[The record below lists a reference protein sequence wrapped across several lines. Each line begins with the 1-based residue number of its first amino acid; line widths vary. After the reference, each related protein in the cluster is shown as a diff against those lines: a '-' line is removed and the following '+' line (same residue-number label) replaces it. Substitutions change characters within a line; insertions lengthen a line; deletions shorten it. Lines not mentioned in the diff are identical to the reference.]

1 MDPTE
6 SFDDGVG
13 LWDDGSCP
21 PGTAFAQP
29 AASTAAEVLGIDDA
43 VPIYGHEA
51 RHLIHGQPVLV
62 TGAGGSIGSEIVRQL
77 TRLGASRVIC
87 VDHDEYGLYRLQLEL
102 TGQALMTSPAMVL
115 ADVTDRH
122 QIDRIMAEHR
132 PALVFHAAACKHLPL
147 MERSPAQAIITN
159 IEGTAIVTAAAA
171 RNHVWRLVNISTDK
185 AADPGC
191 VLGQVKRLAENV
203 TLQYA
208 GPRMRVA
215 SVRFGNVYGS
225 RGSFIETLAYQV
237 EHDLP
242 VTITDPEMTRY
253 FMTIPQAAGLVIQAA
268 MLADSASTFLL
279 DMGEPYL
286 IAGLVERYAK
296 ATGHALPEIIIAGRR
311 PGEKIDEQLA
321 ARVEVSCPTS
331 HPRIFAIRAPWDG
344 PVAAGTR
351 NLIIS
356 ARAGDS
362 PDKLRAALA
371 GLTSCEP
378 AGVAA

>member
-1 MDPTE
+1 MALA
-6 SFDDGVG
+6 S
-13 LWDDGSCP
+13 DDGSCP

-43 VPIYGHEA
+43 VHIYGHEA
-51 RHLIHGQPVLV
+51 RHLIHGQTVLV

-77 TRLGASRVIC
+77 IHLGADVIC
-87 VDHDEYGLYRLQLEL
+87 LDRDEYGLYRLQLEL
-102 TGQALMTSPAMVL
+102 TGQALLTDDHMIL
-115 ADVTDRH
+115 ADVADRH
-122 QIDRIMAEHR
+122 QMEQVMAVR
-132 PALVFHAAACKHLPL
+132 KPSMVFHAAACKHLPL

-242 VTITDPEMTRY
+242 VTITDPGMTRY

-268 MLADSASTFLL
+268 VLADSTSTFLL
-279 DMGEPYL
+279 DMGEPYS
-286 IAGLVERYAK
+286 ITDLVERYAK
-296 ATGHALPEIIIAGRR
+296 ATGHAVPQISIAGRR

-321 ARVEVSCPTS
+321 ARAEVSLPTA
-331 HPRIFAIRAPWDG
+331 HPRIFAVRAPW
-344 PVAAGTR
+344 
-351 NLIIS
+351 
-356 ARAGDS
+356 
-362 PDKLRAALA
+362 AALRLLA
-371 GLTSCEP
+371 PGT
-378 AGVAA
+378 

>member
-43 VPIYGHEA
+43 VHIYGHEA
-51 RHLIHGQPVLV
+51 RHLIHGQTVLV
-62 TGAGGSIGSEIVRQL
+62 TGACGSIGSEIVRQL
-77 TRLGASRVIC
+77 IHLGADVIC
-87 VDHDEYGLYRLQLEL
+87 LDRDEYGLYRLQLEL
-102 TGQALMTSPAMVL
+102 TGQALLTDDHMIL
-115 ADVTDRH
+115 ADVADRH
-122 QIDRIMAEHR
+122 QMEQVMAVR
-132 PALVFHAAACKHLPL
+132 KPSMVFHAAACKHLPL

-191 VLGQVKRLAENV
+191 VLGRSSGRRERDP
-203 TLQYA
+203 QYA

-242 VTITDPEMTRY
+242 VTITDPGMTRY

-268 MLADSASTFLL
+268 VLADSTSTFLL
-279 DMGEPYL
+279 DMGEPYS
-286 IAGLVERYAK
+286 ITDLVERYAK
-296 ATGHALPEIIIAGRR
+296 ATGHAVPQISIAGRR
-311 PGEKIDEQLA
+311 PGE
-321 ARVEVSCPTS
+321 RSTS
-331 HPRIFAIRAPWDG
+331 SLLLVRSFPPDCSPADFAVRAPWAG
-344 PVAAGTR
+344 PTAVGTR
-351 NLIIS
+351 NLIAS
-356 ARAGDS
+356 ARAGDD
-362 PDKLRAALA
+362 PDTLRASLA
-371 GLTSCEP
+371 ELTTAPSRP
-378 AGVAA
+378 VLIGA